1 MSGPNIALSTGANAP
16 FGKEDTV
23 RVTITWKHA
32 PAELDVSC
40 FMVGADGRFPQM
52 TTSFFTINPLTR
64 TAMYGYSVQ
73 MTEPLSLL

>member
-40 FMVGADGRFPQM
+40 FMVGADGKVSSDDYFI
-52 TTSFFTINPLTR
+52 FTINPLTR